1 MLVSGLRKKYIATYE
16 AMIYKTS
23 MRFTSQVIKYELIIV
38 SDPAVCR
45 VGVGKQCLKMFLRII
60 WMVPKEYHCS
70 YWEQEIKYNVTVE
83 IPGKNLVKYK
93 IYDDKRCQ
101 DQEYRHSSIYAV
113 I

>member
-1 MLVSGLRKKYIATYE
+1 M
-16 AMIYKTS
+16 
-23 MRFTSQVIKYELIIV
+23 
-38 SDPAVCR
+38 CR

-60 WMVPKEYHCS
+60 WIVPKEYHCS

-93 IYDDKRCQ
+93 ISDDKRCQ

-113 I
+113 NVGTHRKFAESDNCEKSRLLRSKGKENRIEL

>member
-1 MLVSGLRKKYIATYE
+1 M
-16 AMIYKTS
+16 
-23 MRFTSQVIKYELIIV
+23 

-70 YWEQEIKYNVTVE
+70 YWEQEIKYNVTIE

-93 IYDDKRCQ
+93 ISDDKRCQ

-113 I
+113 NKGTHKEFAESNNCDKSRLLSTKGEENGIEL

>member
-1 MLVSGLRKKYIATYE
+1 
-16 AMIYKTS
+16 
-23 MRFTSQVIKYELIIV
+23 
-38 SDPAVCR
+38 
-45 VGVGKQCLKMFLRII
+45 
-60 WMVPKEYHCS
+60 MVPKEYHCS

-113 I
+113 NVGTHRKFAESDNCKKSRLLSTKGKENRIEL